1 VYKGQP
7 SPPFSPAFF
16 LYHPHS
22 SLRSSDFTQLPTQ
35 LTTTTIL
42 KPNKMVSLR
51 SLIAAAALIAAP
63 VMAAVTPTQLTDG
76 IKKVTMQS
84 QMLQADAQS
93 ITILNAPLIIIGQGP
108 FPVCLRPLSSEL
120 PQLTLARNSS

>member
-22 SLRSSDFTQLPTQ
+22 SLRSSDFTQLPTHI
-35 LTTTTIL
+35 TTTTTNL

-93 ITILNAPLIIIGQGP
+93 ITIINAPLIIIGQGP
-108 FPVCLRPLSSEL
+108 FPVCLRPLTSKL
-120 PQLTLARNSS
+120 PKLT